1 MTAETTPRQVRAQDD
16 HQHVVRHWVLLAA
29 VMHMLLRDRRFHA
42 TVITGAIGAVA
53 LAELI
58 KNNQAR
64 PARRAAAWYNRRGA
78 SQELARAR
86 QALEPG
92 KRS

>member
-1 MTAETTPRQVRAQDD
+1 
-16 HQHVVRHWVLLAA
+16 
-29 VMHMLLRDRRFHA
+29 
-42 TVITGAIGAVA
+42 VA
-53 LAELI
+53 LAEVI

-64 PARRAAAWYNRRGA
+64 PARRAAAWYTRLGA

-92 KRS
+92 TRS